1 MRDDEALTARR
12 ARALV
17 NPFVVEIA
25 DALFELG
32 GEAHRDRV
40 LGLAAE
46 RRGWASVG
54 PDLSHELI
62 EAFDL
67 HMAQAERQGAPALF
81 ALPSGRDGKGWA
93 LTEPARRLLSA
104 RGPA

>member
-1 MRDDEALTARR
+1 MRDDRARSAR
-12 ARALV
+12 QARALV

-25 DALFELG
+25 DALLELG

-40 LGLAAE
+40 FGLAAQ
-46 RRGWASVG
+46 RRGWASVR
-54 PDLSHELI
+54 PDLSRELT

-81 ALPSGRDGKGWA
+81 ALPSGRDGEGWS

-104 RGPA
+104 RG

>member
-1 MRDDEALTARR
+1 MRDDEGGQARR
-12 ARALV
+12 TRALV

-25 DALFELG
+25 DALLELG

-40 LGLAAE
+40 LGLAAA
-46 RRGWASVG
+46 RRGQAAVG
-54 PDLSHELI
+54 PDLSRDLI

-67 HMAQAERQGAPALF
+67 HMAQAERQGAPPLF
-81 ALPSGRDGKGWA
+81 ALPSGRDGEGWS

-104 RGPA
+104 RVRA